1 VIQLAKDESPGI
13 TVSGSPPSPSPQ
25 DPPEESLATTTPI
38 VPQTAVTTRSPVD
51 NPRPPLLLDT
61 AICVLLVLALSLLFR
76 RFT

>member
-1 VIQLAKDESPGI
+1 MQLANDEVPDI
-13 TVSGSPPSPSPQ
+13 PVSGSPPPPPPQ
-25 DPPEESLATTTPI
+25 EPQEESPAATTPI
-38 VPQTAVTTRSPVD
+38 ISQTAVATRSPTG